1 MNSIPSLIAGEAGP
15 DERRYVQ
22 IARDL
27 ARRITQGEYSAAQR
41 LPPERELA
49 ATLGVSRTTVR
60 EAVLALELMGLVEI
74 RVGAGV
80 YVLGEN
86 VRQHASQT
94 LPADAEDLSPSEILE
109 SRRLIE
115 AKTAYLAAT
124 RASDE
129 QIHLIGRC
137 IDTMESTLED
147 VPRFDLADAEFHH
160 LIAKASGNRLL
171 EQFVGHLWQQR
182 TTSLWNRWYDQ
193 TRSTANRRRSVSDH
207 RSIHRAL
214 ERRLPE
220 AAATAMQA
228 HIDVMEERFFD
239 LQL

>member
-1 MNSIPSLIAGEAGP
+1 MKPASSIVLSKAEP

-27 ARRITQGEYSAAQR
+27 AKRIAEGEYGAGQR

-49 ATLGVSRTTVR
+49 STLSVSRTTVR

-74 RVGAGV
+74 RVGSGV
-80 YVLGEN
+80 FVLGDN
-86 VRQHASQT
+86 VRQHAT
-94 LPADAEDLSPSEILE
+94 NTTPAADETSPSEILE

-115 AKTAYLAAT
+115 AQTAFLAAT
-124 RASDE
+124 RASDA
-129 QIHLIGRC
+129 QILQIGRC
-137 IDTMESTLED
+137 IETMESTLDD
-147 VPRFDLADAEFHH
+147 VPHFDRADAEFHH

-182 TTSLWNRWYDQ
+182 NTTMWIRWYDQ
-193 TRSTANRRRSVSDH
+193 TRSTANRRRSISDH
-207 RSIHRAL
+207 RVIHRAL

-220 AAATAMQA
+220 AASTAMQG

>member
-1 MNSIPSLIAGEAGP
+1 MILASSITLAKADP

-27 ARRITQGEYSAAQR
+27 AHRITSGEFIAGQR

-49 ATLGVSRTTVR
+49 STLSVSRTTVR

-74 RVGAGV
+74 KVGSGV
-80 YVLGEN
+80 FVLGEN
-86 VRQHASQT
+86 LRQNAT
-94 LPADAEDLSPSEILE
+94 VVTPGPDETSPSEILE

-115 AKTAYLAAT
+115 AQTAYLAAS
-124 RASDE
+124 RASDAE
-129 QIHLIGRC
+129 LDQIKRC
-137 IDTMESTLED
+137 IESMQSALED
-147 VPRFDLADAEFHH
+147 VPRFDRADAEFHH

-171 EQFVGHLWQQR
+171 ENYVGHLWQQR
-182 TTSLWNRWYDQ
+182 NSTLWNRWYDQ
-193 TRSTANRRRSVSDH
+193 TRSLTNRRRSISDH
-207 RSIHRAL
+207 RVIHRAL

-220 AAATAMQA
+220 SAATAMQA

>member
-1 MNSIPSLIAGEAGP
+1 MKQLSDFIATPPGT

-27 ARRITQGEYSAAQR
+27 AQRIGEGEFGAGER

-49 ATLGVSRTTVR
+49 STLGVSRTTVR

-80 YVLGEN
+80 YVLGDN
-86 VRQHASQT
+86 LRRHGASA
-94 LPADAEDLSPSEILE
+94 LPADAEELSPSEILE
-109 SRRLIE
+109 SRRLVE
-115 AKTAYLAAT
+115 GRTAFLAAS

-129 QIHLIGRC
+129 QIQQIGRC
-137 IDTMESTLED
+137 IDTMTSALED
-147 VPRFDLADAEFHH
+147 VARFDRADAEFHH
-160 LIAKASGNRLL
+160 LIARASGNRLL

-182 TTSLWNRWYDQ
+182 NTSLWNRWYDQ
-193 TRSTANRRRSVSDH
+193 TRCSANRRRSISDH
-207 RSIHRAL
+207 RTILRAL

-220 AAATAMQA
+220 AAATAMHA